1 MTIRAFIFDLDG
13 VITDTAEFHYL
24 AWKQLAEAEH
34 IPFTRADNDA
44 LRGVSRRESLRRLL
58 NGREISESLAGEW
71 LSRKNAHYLEYIN
84 RLTPQDRLP
93 GVTAFL
99 DAASNMSLK
108 LGIASASKNARLV
121 LERLELTGHFDV
133 IGDGHSVANPKPAPD
148 LFRWVTEA
156 LAVRPWEAAVFEDAE
171 AGIDAAKR
179 AGCLTV
185 GIGQANVS
193 HADAHLPAGLEYAR
207 PRVILSQLEAVR
219 SIRE

>member
-1 MTIRAFIFDLDG
+1 MVRTGAAGVESWQVKRLKVSTRWGHGAGIVTSAGAFIYSEANTWKNTRMTIRAFIFDLDG
-13 VITDTAEFHYL
+13 VITDTAEFHYR

-58 NGREISESLAGEW
+58 NGRDISESLAGEW

-99 DAASNMSLK
+99 DAARNMSLK

-121 LERLELTGHFDV
+121 LERLELTGHFEV
-133 IGDGHSVANPKPAPD
+133 IGDGPLGRQSQ
-148 LFRWVTEA
+148 
-156 LAVRPWEAAVFEDAE
+156 
-171 AGIDAAKR
+171 AG
-179 AGCLTV
+179 AGSLSLGDGSLGGPPV
-185 GIGQANVS
+185 GSRRI
-193 HADAHLPAGLEYAR
+193 
-207 PRVILSQLEAVR
+207 
-219 SIRE
+219 